1 MICSLCRFALK
12 STLTVDFQAEKSD
25 ILQYQNERTVL
36 KMKIRYNRIGS
47 GRKALVRAIEEITEC
62 TAQYL
67 GAPTFAYQ
75 VDYFTIEKDGTLE
88 FDDRADSE
96 KIENLLEQLAERG
109 FEGTAAETPNTAAE
123 MPHTVAETEAEE
135 LSAETETARHSES
148 LGLTVAIPMDSTAVG
163 NLKKLL
169 EAKGNLIKKAF
180 GIDSL
185 PIEVK
190 EETVEFP
197 WFETVSPEE
206 TAAYTHFISALCELS
221 KNAKRVTAK
230 EKEVDNE
237 KYAFRC
243 FLLRLGF
250 IGTEYK
256 AERKILLRNL
266 SGSAAFKTVKDGE
279 QE

>member
-1 MICSLCRFALK
+1 
-12 STLTVDFQAEKSD
+12 
-25 ILQYQNERTVL
+25 
-36 KMKIRYNRIGS
+36 MKIRYNRIGS
-47 GRKALVRAIEEITEC
+47 ERKALVRAIEEITEC

-96 KIENLLEQLAERG
+96 EIENLLEQLAERG
-109 FEGTAAETPNTAAE
+109 FEGTAAEMPDTASETPHTAAE
-123 MPHTVAETEAEE
+123 TESGE
-135 LSAETETARHSES
+135 LSEETETARHGENV
-148 LGLTVAIPMDSTAVG
+148 GLTVAIPMDGTAVG

-169 EAKGNLIKKAF
+169 EAKGNLIKKAL

-185 PIEVK
+185 PIELK

-197 WFETVSPEE
+197 WFETADAEE

>member
-1 MICSLCRFALK
+1 
-12 STLTVDFQAEKSD
+12 
-25 ILQYQNERTVL
+25 
-36 KMKIRYNRIGS
+36 MKIRYNRIGS
-47 GRKALVRAIEEITEC
+47 ERKALVRAIEEITEC

-109 FEGTAAETPNTAAE
+109 FEGTAAEMPYTAVQT
-123 MPHTVAETEAEE
+123 PHTVAETEVGE
-135 LSAETETARHSES
+135 LSAETETARHGENVGLTSES
-148 LGLTVAIPMDSTAVG
+148 VGLTVAIPMDGAAVG

-169 EAKGNLIKKAF
+169 EAKANLIKKAL

-197 WFETVSPEE
+197 WFETISPEE

>member
-1 MICSLCRFALK
+1 
-12 STLTVDFQAEKSD
+12 
-25 ILQYQNERTVL
+25 
-36 KMKIRYNRIGS
+36 
-47 GRKALVRAIEEITEC
+47 
-62 TAQYL
+62 
-67 GAPTFAYQ
+67 
-75 VDYFTIEKDGTLE
+75 
-88 FDDRADSE
+88 
-96 KIENLLEQLAERG
+96 
-109 FEGTAAETPNTAAE
+109 
-123 MPHTVAETEAEE
+123 MPHTAAETEAEE
-135 LSAETETARHSES
+135 LSAETETARHSENVGLTSES
-148 LGLTVAIPMDSTAVG
+148 LGLTMTIPMDGTAVG

-169 EAKGNLIKKAF
+169 EAKGNLIKKAL

-197 WFETVSPEE
+197 WFETISPEE

-221 KNAKRVTAK
+221 KNARRVTAK

>member
-1 MICSLCRFALK
+1 
-12 STLTVDFQAEKSD
+12 
-25 ILQYQNERTVL
+25 
-36 KMKIRYNRIGS
+36 MKIRYNRIGS
-47 GRKALVRAIEEITEC
+47 ERKALVRAIEEITEC

-96 KIENLLEQLAERG
+96 EIENLLEQLAERG
-109 FEGTAAETPNTAAE
+109 FEGTAAEMPDTAAQMPHTAAE
-123 MPHTVAETEAEE
+123 NETGE
-135 LSAETETARHSES
+135 LSAETETARHSENV
-148 LGLTVAIPMDSTAVG
+148 GLTVAIPMDGAAVG

-169 EAKGNLIKKAF
+169 EAKGNLIKKAL

-185 PIEVK
+185 PIELK

-197 WFETVSPEE
+197 WFETADAEE

-266 SGSAAFKTVKDGE
+266 SGSAAFKTIKDGE

>member
-1 MICSLCRFALK
+1 
-12 STLTVDFQAEKSD
+12 
-25 ILQYQNERTVL
+25 
-36 KMKIRYNRIGS
+36 MKIRYNRIGS
-47 GRKALVRAIEEITEC
+47 ERKALVRAIEEITEC

-96 KIENLLEQLAERG
+96 EIENLLEQLAERG
-109 FEGTAAETPNTAAE
+109 FEGTAAEMPDTAAE
-123 MPHTVAETEAEE
+123 MPHTAAETESGE
-135 LSAETETARHSES
+135 LSAETETARHSENV
-148 LGLTVAIPMDSTAVG
+148 GLTVAIPMDGAAVG

-169 EAKGNLIKKAF
+169 EAKGNLIKKAL

-185 PIEVK
+185 PIELK

-197 WFETVSPEE
+197 WFETISPEE

-221 KNAKRVTAK
+221 KNARRVTAK

-279 QE
+279 QG

>member
-1 MICSLCRFALK
+1 MI
-12 STLTVDFQAEKSD
+12 
-25 ILQYQNERTVL
+25 
-36 KMKIRYNRIGS
+36 IRYNRIGS
-47 GRKALVRAIEEITEC
+47 ERKALVKAIEEITEC

-96 KIENLLEQLAERG
+96 EIENLLEQLAQRG
-109 FEGTAAETPNTAAE
+109 FEGTAAEMLAE
-123 MPHTVAETEAEE
+123 MPDTAAETEAEE
-135 LSAETETARHSES
+135 LSAESETARHSEN
-148 LGLTVAIPMDSTAVG
+148 LGLTVAIPLDSAAVG
-163 NLKKLL
+163 NLTKLL
-169 EAKGNLIKKAF
+169 DAKGNLIKKAL
-180 GIDSL
+180 GVDDL
-185 PIEVK
+185 KIELN
-190 EETVEFP
+190 ENDGTASFP
-197 WFETVSPEE
+197 WFSEVTPDEVK
-206 TAAYTHFISALCELS
+206 AYTHFISAICELS

-279 QE
+279 QG

>member
-1 MICSLCRFALK
+1 
-12 STLTVDFQAEKSD
+12 
-25 ILQYQNERTVL
+25 
-36 KMKIRYNRIGS
+36 MKIRYNRIGS
-47 GRKALVRAIEEITEC
+47 ERKALVRAIEEITEC

-96 KIENLLEQLAERG
+96 EIENLLEQLAERG
-109 FEGTAAETPNTAAE
+109 FEGTAAEMPDTAAE
-123 MPHTVAETEAEE
+123 MPHTAAETEDEE
-135 LSAETETARHSES
+135 LSAETETARHGENVGLTSES
-148 LGLTVAIPMDSTAVG
+148 LGLTVTIPMDDTAVE

-169 EAKGNLIKKAF
+169 EAKGNLIKKAL

-197 WFETVSPEE
+197 WFETADADE
-206 TAAYTHFISALCELS
+206 TTAYTHFISALCELS

-266 SGSAAFKTVKDGE
+266 SGSAAFKTVKEGE

>member
-1 MICSLCRFALK
+1 
-12 STLTVDFQAEKSD
+12 
-25 ILQYQNERTVL
+25 
-36 KMKIRYNRIGS
+36 MKIRYNRIGS
-47 GRKALVRAIEEITEC
+47 ERKALVRAIEEITEC

-96 KIENLLEQLAERG
+96 EIENLLEQLAERG
-109 FEGTAAETPNTAAE
+109 FEGTAAEMPDTAAE
-123 MPHTVAETEAEE
+123 MPHTAAETEAEE
-135 LSAETETARHSES
+135 LSAETETARHGENVGLTSES
-148 LGLTVAIPMDSTAVG
+148 LGLTVTIPMDDTAVK

-169 EAKGNLIKKAF
+169 EAKGNLIKKAL

-190 EETVEFP
+190 EEAVEFP
-197 WFETVSPEE
+197 WFETVSSEE
-206 TAAYTHFISALCELS
+206 TAAYSHFISALCELS

>member
-1 MICSLCRFALK
+1 
-12 STLTVDFQAEKSD
+12 
-25 ILQYQNERTVL
+25 
-36 KMKIRYNRIGS
+36 MKIRYNRIGS
-47 GRKALVRAIEEITEC
+47 ERKALVRAIEEITEC

-96 KIENLLEQLAERG
+96 EIENLLEQLAERG
-109 FEGTAAETPNTAAE
+109 FEGTAAEMPDTAAE
-123 MPHTVAETEAEE
+123 MPHTAAETESGE
-135 LSAETETARHSES
+135 LSAETETARHSENV
-148 LGLTVAIPMDSTAVG
+148 GLTVAIPMDGAAVG

-169 EAKGNLIKKAF
+169 EAKGNLIKKAL

-185 PIEVK
+185 PIELK

-197 WFETVSPEE
+197 WFETISPEE

-279 QE
+279 QG

>member
-1 MICSLCRFALK
+1 
-12 STLTVDFQAEKSD
+12 
-25 ILQYQNERTVL
+25 
-36 KMKIRYNRIGS
+36 MKIRYNRIGS
-47 GRKALVRAIEEITEC
+47 ERKALVRAIEEITEC
-62 TAQYL
+62 NAQYL

-96 KIENLLEQLAERG
+96 EIESLLEQLAQRG
-109 FEGTAAETPNTAAE
+109 FEGTAAEMPAETPDMA
-123 MPHTVAETEAEE
+123 VETEAEE
-135 LSAETETARHSES
+135 LSAESETARHSENM
-148 LGLTVAIPMDSTAVG
+148 GLTVAIPLDSAAVG
-163 NLKKLL
+163 NLTRLL
-169 EAKGNLIKKAF
+169 DAKGNLIKKAL
-180 GIDSL
+180 GVDDL
-185 PIEVK
+185 KIELN
-190 EETVEFP
+190 ENDGTVSFP
-197 WFETVSPEE
+197 WFSEVTPDEVK
-206 TAAYTHFISALCELS
+206 AYTHFISAICELS

>member
-1 MICSLCRFALK
+1 
-12 STLTVDFQAEKSD
+12 
-25 ILQYQNERTVL
+25 
-36 KMKIRYNRIGS
+36 MKIRYNRIGS
-47 GRKALVRAIEEITEC
+47 ERKALVRAIEEITEC

-96 KIENLLEQLAERG
+96 EIENLLEQLAERG
-109 FEGTAAETPNTAAE
+109 FEGTAAE
-123 MPHTVAETEAEE
+123 MPHTAVETEDEE
-135 LSAETETARHSES
+135 LSAETETARHGENMGLTSES
-148 LGLTVAIPMDSTAVG
+148 LGLTVAIPMDGTAVG

-169 EAKGNLIKKAF
+169 EAKGNLIKKAL

-185 PIEVK
+185 PIEMK

-256 AERKILLRNL
+256 SERKILLRNL

-279 QE
+279 QG